1 MKHGIQHGIGD
12 TRWTPEIFLPESLT
26 AFCSL
31 AERVGFDLL
40 AFTDH
45 PAPSGRWVDQG
56 GEGTADPFTS
66 LAYCAAVTERMRL
79 LTFVLAAS
87 YRNPFLAAHQAATLD
102 RLSGGRLTVGLGT
115 GYLFGEFKALGADP
129 TRRRT
134 DMDELLELWEH
145 GFAGGDIAVET
156 DRFSARDARI
166 LPPTLQQ
173 PRPPLWIHANSAFGR
188 SRAISHGQGAIFML
202 TPTDEMAAS
211 TRTAP
216 LKNLDD
222 LSIAISTLKEDAERA
237 GRDPRSLDVVV
248 AGPWGMLDVRD
259 GASAE
264 QIEDYLG
271 VHEQLGVDWTVSL
284 VCGDDVSVCFETL
297 EWFGSEFLEPCS

>member
-12 TRWTPEIFLPESLT
+12 TRWTPEIFLPETVT

-56 GEGTADPFTS
+56 GEGTAEPFTS
-66 LAYCAAVTERMRL
+66 LAYCAAVTERIRL

-87 YRNPFLAAHQAATLD
+87 YRNPFLAAHQVATLD

-115 GYLFGEFKALGADP
+115 GYLFGEFKALGVDPARRKADL
-129 TRRRT
+129 
-134 DMDELLELWEH
+134 DELLALWEY
-145 GFAGGDIAVET
+145 GFHGGDIAIET
-156 DRFSARDARI
+156 ERFSARDARI
-166 LPPTLQQ
+166 LPPPLQQ
-173 PRPPLWIHANSAFGR
+173 PRPPVWIHANSAFGR
-188 SRAISHGQGAIFML
+188 SRAIEHGQGAIFML

-216 LKNLDD
+216 LKTLDD
-222 LSIAISTLKEDAERA
+222 LSAAVSALRHASETA
-237 GRDPRSLDVVV
+237 GRDPSSLEVVV
-248 AGPWGMLDVRD
+248 AGPWGMLDVRE
-259 GASAE
+259 GASTE
-264 QIEDYLG
+264 QIHDHLG
-271 VHEQLGVDWTVSL
+271 VLEQLQQR
-284 VCGDDVSVCFETL
+284 GDVGL
-297 EWFGSEFLEPCS
+297 